1 MDRAFPL
8 RVHRPMPGFPPR
20 HPAGISIP
28 EHRPVSI
35 HSACASFGAFVIAAL
50 ASPARGMCRA
60 RSPLRCGVP
69 WCRYGNY
76 PVRHAIRY
84 GVVFLCCVVSHPCG
98 AQRLESF
105 AEATKGGS
113 AASMAESPNVGIADT
128 LLFEPQQRPGTPEG
142 SPERRRSTG
151 VGSSMLAANLS
162 ERLDAFEDKMKS
174 TPP

>member
-1 MDRAFPL
+1 M
-8 RVHRPMPGFPPR
+8 
-20 HPAGISIP
+20 
-28 EHRPVSI
+28 
-35 HSACASFGAFVIAAL
+35 IAAL
-50 ASPARGMCRA
+50 ASPALGMCRA
-60 RSPLRCGVP
+60 RNPLRSGVP
-69 WCRYGNY
+69 WCDYGNY

-84 GVVFLCCVVSHPCG
+84 GAVFLCCVVSHPCG

-113 AASMAESPNVGIADT
+113 AASMAESPNVGIADAV
-128 LLFEPQQRPGTPEG
+128 LFEPQQRPGTPEG